1 MANKDEIRYT
11 ISVDTESGTASVRN
25 LKGQIVATQVPVKQ
39 LRNEF
44 GNFAKT
50 VNSANFNKFNKELKQ
65 TNATIGALGNSM
77 SGASAASGSA
87 SASVLEVGRAISDS
101 NYGIQGMA
109 NNLSQLAS
117 NLVYTTKTA
126 GGLGKGLKALKSA
139 FLGPLGLIVIV
150 QTVIMLF
157 ERMAMQ
163 SSKTESELD
172 KLSQATAKGASNLT
186 ILKKAI
192 NDGTISQDELSRSLE
207 KANSEYEGLNL
218 KVDENNKLTEDSVLA
233 IDRKIEAMRKLSKA
247 VALQALIEEQ
257 YAKLLPLQAEQ
268 DELTVK
274 ALEAEDRAVKALSQS
289 YKDNG
294 TSSIQASADRARSAV
309 NANKKAQEEV
319 EAQIQRLVDLANK
332 EDLFDEMF
340 KPKKSGKKVRD
351 RANKTFKEQVL
362 DLQKFILQQQRDAE
376 LETEMSAERRLRIEL
391 EYSKAD
397 LLLQKTTFVDK
408 QKLRFKQYTEAEA
421 KRQEMSVEEFKKT
434 QQYAN
439 EKAKLQQSIDDAEIS
454 HQEAH
459 NALILLN
466 EQKMFSARLNALT
479 DFNNRI
485 DKLNLSI
492 AKNTQKFNKSS
503 LGGVPAG
510 SVGRPMSNVG
520 AESVDTQV
528 SEGED
533 YNELLRSQFEDDIAR
548 KELELRAKFDSEMQV
563 QAELSKMR
571 YNFNLEEMN
580 REIELEQMKIDAKK
594 NINQEYV
601 SWVGGLGNLMRNLAG
616 ENEDIAKLALVL
628 EKGAEIADIVIKT
641 QSANAQVSAIASVRA
656 TAGDVTAIPEAK
668 TRILKNNIGSGI
680 AIASI
685 LATTLKSQK
694 KPSGSGSAGASAT
707 GGGGRTF
714 DFNLVGST
722 GENQL
727 AQGIAGQ
734 LGNPVQAYV
743 VSSQMT
749 SQQQLDNAIQTSAT
763 IGD

>member
-39 LRNEF
+39 LRAEF

-50 VNSANFNKFNKELKQ
+50 VNATNFNKFNSELKK
-65 TNATIGALGNSM
+65 TNSSISNLNKGL

-126 GGLGKGLKALKSA
+126 GGLSKGLKALGKA
-139 FLGPLGLIVIV
+139 FLGPLGIIVVI

-163 SSKTESELD
+163 SSKTESELN
-172 KLSQATAKGASNLT
+172 KLSQATAKGASNLV

-192 NDGTISQDELSRSLE
+192 DEGTISQEELSRSLK

-233 IDRKIEAMRKLSKA
+233 IDSKIEAMRRLSKA

-268 DELTVK
+268 DELTKK
-274 ALEAEDRAVKALSQS
+274 ALEEEERAVKALSQS
-289 YKDNG
+289 YRENG
-294 TSSIQASADRARSAV
+294 TASIQASADRARSAV
-309 NANKKAQEEV
+309 DANKKAQEEI
-319 EAQIQRLVDLANK
+319 EAQIKRLVDLANK

-340 KPKKSGKKVRD
+340 KPKKSGKKARD
-351 RANKTFKEQVL
+351 RADRIFKEQVL
-362 DLQKFILQQQRDAE
+362 DLQKFISQTNREAE
-376 LETEMSAERRLRIEL
+376 LETEMSAERRLRIEF

-397 LLLQKTTFVDK
+397 LLLQKTTFVEK

-421 KRQEMSVEEFKKT
+421 KRQKMSIEEFKKT
-434 QQYAN
+434 EQYAN
-439 EKAKLQQSIDDAEIS
+439 EKAKLQQSIDNAEIS

-466 EQKMFSARLNALT
+466 EQKMFSARLDALK

-492 AKNTQKFNKSS
+492 AKNTQGFNKSS
-503 LGGVPAG
+503 LGGVSAG
-510 SVGRPMSNVG
+510 SVGSPMSTVG

-528 SEGED
+528 SDAED
-533 YNELLRSQFEDDIAR
+533 YNELLRSQFEDDIVQ
-548 KELELRAKFDSEMQV
+548 KEIELRAKFDSEMQV

-594 NINQEYV
+594 NINQEYI
-601 SWVGGLGNLMRNLAG
+601 SWVSGLGSVMRNLAG
-616 ENEDIAKLALVL
+616 DNEEIAKLALL
-628 EKGAEIADIVIKT
+628 IEKGAEIADIVIKT

-656 TAGDVTAIPEAK
+656 TAGDVSAIPEAK

-680 AIASI
+680 AIANI

-694 KPSGSGSAGASAT
+694 KPSGSGSAGAGAS

>member
-11 ISVDTESGTASVRN
+11 ISVDTDSGTASVRN

-39 LRNEF
+39 LRAEF

-50 VNSANFNKFNKELKQ
+50 VNATNFNKFNSELKK
-65 TNATIGALGNSM
+65 TG
-77 SGASAASGSA
+77 SAVAQMKTASGGATS
-87 SASVLEVGRAISDS
+87 SVLELGRVIQDAP
-101 NYGIQGMA
+101 YGLRGMA
-109 NNLSQLAS
+109 NNITQLAS
-117 NLVYTTKTA
+117 QMAFATKSA
-126 GGLGKGLKALKSA
+126 GGFGKALKEMGKA
-139 FLGPLGLIVIV
+139 MAGPLGVVFLISLVV
-150 QTVIMLF
+150 SAMEML
-157 ERMAMQ
+157 Q
-163 SSKTESELD
+163 GSIGKTEKDLD
-172 KLSQATAKGASNLT
+172 KLTDASITNAVSELT
-186 ILKKAI
+186 TLKNIIEDTSISLERKQEAI
-192 NDGTISQDELSRSLE
+192 RLANEEYSELNISIDGTAESAIQALTALDLLIDKFSDVAYANAITELQ
-207 KANSEYEGLNL
+207 
-218 KVDENNKLTEDSVLA
+218 V
-233 IDRKIEAMRKLSKA
+233 EAMKELANANRNAEGSFGDLFSSFQAFASGMQSLRTGGNAFDMAKA
-247 VALQALIEEQ
+247 VNIAGIEE
-257 YAKLLPLQAEQ
+257 
-268 DELTVK
+268 
-274 ALEAEDRAVKALSQS
+274 
-289 YKDNG
+289 
-294 TSSIQASADRARSAV
+294 
-309 NANKKAQEEV
+309 
-319 EAQIQRLVDLANK
+319 DLK
-332 EDLFDEMF
+332 EIEDLFKQPTKANPNLTYAELIF
-340 KPKKSGKKVRD
+340 GKKDTKGSGGRSRAD
-351 RANKTFKEQVL
+351 RVFKEQVL
-362 DLQKFILQQQRDAE
+362 NLEKFISQTNRNAE
-376 LETEMSAERRLRIEL
+376 LETEMSAERRLRIEF

-397 LLLQKTTFVDK
+397 LLIQKTTFVEK

-421 KRQEMSVEEFKKT
+421 KRQKMSVEDFKKT
-434 QQYAN
+434 QQYAD

-466 EQKMFSARLNALT
+466 EQKMFSARLDALT

-485 DKLNLSI
+485 DKLNLQR
-492 AKNTQKFNKSS
+492 AKNIQKLNKSS
-503 LGGVPAG
+503 LGGVSAG
-510 SVGRPMSNVG
+510 SVGKPMSTVG

-528 SEGED
+528 SDAED
-533 YNELLRSQFEDDIAR
+533 YNELLRSQFEDDIVQ
-548 KELELRAKFDSEMQV
+548 KEIELRAKFDSEMQV

-594 NINQEYV
+594 NINQEYI
-601 SWVGGLGNLMRNLAG
+601 SWVSGLGSVMRNLAG
-616 ENEDIAKLALVL
+616 DNEEIAKLALL
-628 EKGAEIADIVIKT
+628 IEKGAEIADIVIKT

-656 TAGDVTAIPEAK
+656 TAGDVSAIPEAK

-680 AIASI
+680 AIANI

-694 KPSGSGSAGASAT
+694 KPSGSGNAGAGAS

-727 AQGIAGQ
+727 AQGIASQ